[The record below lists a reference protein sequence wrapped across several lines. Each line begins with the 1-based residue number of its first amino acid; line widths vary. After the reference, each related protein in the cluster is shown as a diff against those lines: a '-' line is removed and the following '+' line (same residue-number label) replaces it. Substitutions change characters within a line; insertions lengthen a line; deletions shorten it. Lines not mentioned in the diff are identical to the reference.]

1 MAAARGILV
10 HRAVPMDPA
19 RGGGLMTQRMLR
31 PAGSLRLLVAEDEPH
46 IRRILVTLLEASGF
60 QLTVAHDGLA
70 AQAELEGPDEFDLAL
85 LDLLMPGRT
94 GLEVLKT
101 ARSLPHRRDLPV
113 IILTAKGQD
122 VDRRRAFDLGA
133 DDFITKPF
141 SPKKLLGRVD
151 ELLADR

>member
-1 MAAARGILV
+1 
-10 HRAVPMDPA
+10 
-19 RGGGLMTQRMLR
+19 MTQRRLR

-46 IRRILVTLLEASGF
+46 IRRILITLLEASGF
-60 QLTVAHDGLA
+60 QLTVAHDGLR
-70 AQAELEGPDEFDLAL
+70 AQALLEGEEPFDLAL

-94 GLEVLKT
+94 GLELLHT
-101 ARSLPHRRDLPV
+101 ARNLPHRQELPV

-122 VDRRRAFDLGA
+122 VDRRRAFELGA
-133 DDFITKPF
+133 ADFMTKPF

>member
-1 MAAARGILV
+1 
-10 HRAVPMDPA
+10 
-19 RGGGLMTQRMLR
+19 MTERTLR

-60 QLTVAHDGLA
+60 QLTVAHDGLS
-70 AQAELEGPDEFDLAL
+70 AQERLEGPEPFDLAL

-94 GLEVLKT
+94 GIEVLKT
-101 ARSLPHRRDLPV
+101 VRSLPHRQDLPV

-151 ELLADR
+151 ELLSNR